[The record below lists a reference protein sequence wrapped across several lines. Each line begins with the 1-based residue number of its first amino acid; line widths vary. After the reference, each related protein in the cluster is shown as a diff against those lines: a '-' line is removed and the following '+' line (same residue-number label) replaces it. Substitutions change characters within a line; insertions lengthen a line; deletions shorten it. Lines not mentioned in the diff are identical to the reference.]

1 MVTMAQIEEL
11 VRRIGQQFYP
21 ERIVLFGSYASGQ
34 AKNYEKNYLQLSCE
48 MVKYKKCFSE
58 NLAV

>member
-11 VRRIGQQFYP
+11 VRRIGQQFHP

-34 AKNYEKNYLQLSCE
+34 AKNYEKNYLQLSCK
-48 MVKYKKCFSE
+48 MVKCRKFCPE
-58 NLAV
+58 NLAF

>member
-11 VRRIGQQFYP
+11 VRRIGQQFHP

-34 AKNYEKNYLQLSCE
+34 AKNYEKTICNC
-48 MVKYKKCFSE
+48 
-58 NLAV
+58 LAKW